1 MTSLFVGFE
10 RGDILLAPFKYTDM
24 DVYKKR
30 PVLVLSHSA
39 LFGETGQV
47 VVAMITSASASNWP
61 LDVICAD
68 WQLSGLNGPC
78 LVRMKL
84 TTFDESQIIKWLGR
98 IDAATQSTV
107 SQNVA
112 KLLI

>member
-1 MTSLFVGFE
+1 VAFE

-24 DVYKKR
+24 EVFKRR
-30 PVLVLSHSA
+30 PVLVLSRRE
-39 LFGETGQV
+39 LFGATRQV
-47 VVAMITSASASNWP
+47 VVAMITSASASSWP
-61 LDVICAD
+61 LDVIYEN

-84 TTFDESQIIKWLGR
+84 ATFDECQIIKWLGHA
-98 IDAATQSTV
+98 DAATLSAV

-112 KLLI
+112 KLVI